1 MDEQLKQFLDGIKRI
16 YPSIKLEQKMIELS
30 HILEIEKSMDVQF
43 NEELKSWFQ
52 LIGRA
57 EYGIAGLFAGLE
69 IYDIDE
75 MYKEWKSWREF
86 DGDATLNDA
95 SYYSSVP
102 VGAVKCRYTNPKWI
116 PLAHDYASNY
126 IGVDLDPDE
135 QGVIGQVI
143 NFGRDEND
151 KKVFANSLKDFFE
164 LLIEYQDEME
174 IDEEGSLPVYIN
186 EDGIHTIDWLKRKVD
201 LSIAPYHS
209 N

>member
-1 MDEQLKQFLDGIKRI
+1 MKQSFAQYLQGIKEI
-16 YPSIKLEQKMIELS
+16 YSNIKINQETIEDS
-30 HILEIEKSMDVQF
+30 YIAEIEKRMNVQF

-57 EYGIAGLFAGLE
+57 DYGIAGLLAGLE

-75 MYKEWKSWREF
+75 MYEEWSSWREF
-86 DGDATLNDA
+86 DGDDTLNDA

-151 KKVFANSLKDFFE
+151 KRVFANSLEVFFR
-164 LLIEYQDEME
+164 LLIKYQDEME
-174 IDEEGSLPVYIN
+174 IDEDGSRPVYMN
-186 EDGIHTIDWLKRKVD
+186 EDEIHTIDWLKKKVD
-201 LSIAPYHS
+201 L
-209 N
+209 